1 MATTSKVTFRMDDNV
16 KEEFEAVLN
25 DLGMN
30 ITTGINVL
38 ARAVIRHGGFPFE
51 ISQGYM
57 NPYNLERI
65 EHSRQQSA
73 KRNVIVKTAE
83 ELGLDDEAQS

>member
-1 MATTSKVTFRMDDNV
+1 MAVSSKVTFRMDDTV
-16 KEEFEAVLN
+16 KEQFEAVLN

-30 ITTGINVL
+30 LTTGLNVL

-51 ISQGYM
+51 LSQGYT

-73 KRNVIVKTAE
+73 KRNVIVKTSE
-83 ELGLDDEAQS
+83 ELGLDDET

>member
-1 MATTSKVTFRMDDNV
+1 MAVSSKVTFRMDDAV
-16 KEEFEAVLN
+16 KEQFETILN

-51 ISQGYM
+51 LNQGYM
-57 NPYNLERI
+57 NSYNLERI

-73 KRNVIVKTAE
+73 RRNVIVKTAE
-83 ELGLDDEAQS
+83 ELGLDDET